1 MTIEP
6 IYIVVAIF
14 VGLGATLI
22 MDVWALIMRR
32 AFNISLPNYCF
43 VGRWLRYMPA
53 GTFMHA
59 NIAATPKISAECATG
74 WIAHYLTGVSYA
86 LILLILASGSWFEH
100 PTILPALAV
109 GITTVLIPYFIMQ
122 PSFGLGMAAA
132 KTPKPTQARLRSL
145 MAHTSFGVGLYLSAY
160 PVSYVLSAFT

>member
-1 MTIEP
+1 MAIEN
-6 IYIVVAIF
+6 IYIVVAVF

-22 MDVWALIMRR
+22 MDIWALIMRR
-32 AFNISLPNYCF
+32 AFNIPLPNYCF

-59 NIAATPKISAECATG
+59 SISATPKITAECATG
-74 WIAHYLTGVSYA
+74 WIAHYLTGVTYA
-86 LILLILASGSWFEH
+86 FILFIPASGSWYEH
-100 PTILPALAV
+100 PTLLPALAV

-160 PVSYVLSAFT
+160 LLSQVVPA